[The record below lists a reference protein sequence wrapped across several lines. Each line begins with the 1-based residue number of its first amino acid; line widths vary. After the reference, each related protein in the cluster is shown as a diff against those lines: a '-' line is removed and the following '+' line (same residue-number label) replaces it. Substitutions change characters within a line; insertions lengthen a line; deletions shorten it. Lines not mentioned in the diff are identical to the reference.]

1 MKSKFI
7 LFIATL
13 AILSFSSVSCEEEET
28 TNVGGSGDACV
39 DELEALTNI
48 LLQKTDALNS
58 NPSSGNCQ
66 AYKTAWMN
74 FYNKT
79 KSCGYS
85 TAQLE
90 DAKAAI
96 QDMDCSVFD

>member
-13 AILSFSSVSCEEEET
+13 ALLSFSSVSCEEET
-28 TNVGGSGDACV
+28 TTDVSGGDACA
-39 DELEALTNI
+39 DEIEALSTI

-90 DAKAAI
+90 DAKEAV
-96 QDMDCSVFD
+96 QGMDCSVFD